1 MKKFLE
7 LTLLSLALIT
17 SEAKSKYIFSK
28 EIRLVKQ
35 QDNDVKGYI
44 YQGGNFIS
52 STVVSRMNQQGS
64 YTPIKYNGFGLQSGN
79 FLPDSRFK
87 RLNPNNPM
95 AVKYNFTHFVQLPYG
110 QTVYVS
116 LD

>member
-1 MKKFLE
+1 MKKVLG
-7 LTLLSLALIT
+7 LTLIGLAIFT
-17 SEAKSKYIFSK
+17 IEANSKNIFTK

-52 STVVSRMNQQGS
+52 GTVVFRMNQQGG
-64 YTPIKYNGFGLQSGN
+64 YTPIRYNGFGLQSGN